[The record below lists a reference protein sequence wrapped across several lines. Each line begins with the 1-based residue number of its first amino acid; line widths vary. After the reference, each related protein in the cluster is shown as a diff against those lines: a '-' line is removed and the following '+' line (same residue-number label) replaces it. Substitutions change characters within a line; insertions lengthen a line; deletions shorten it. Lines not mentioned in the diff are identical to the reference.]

1 MELPDSITVKDLGQK
16 IGVSPAELIKKL
28 IKTGVMVTVNQSI
41 DFDTAA
47 VICAEYNIE
56 VKPVKELDEVI
67 FEDVVED
74 DPADLEIRPPI
85 VTIMGHVDHGKTTL
99 LDGIRKSRVA
109 AREAGGITQ
118 HIGAYQ
124 VEHQGRKITFLDT
137 QATKRL
143 LLLDP
148 AVLK

>member
-67 FEDVVED
+67 IEDVVED

-85 VTIMGHVDHGKTTL
+85 VTIMGHVDHG
-99 LDGIRKSRVA
+99 
-109 AREAGGITQ
+109 
-118 HIGAYQ
+118 
-124 VEHQGRKITFLDT
+124 
-137 QATKRL
+137 
-143 LLLDP
+143 
-148 AVLK
+148 